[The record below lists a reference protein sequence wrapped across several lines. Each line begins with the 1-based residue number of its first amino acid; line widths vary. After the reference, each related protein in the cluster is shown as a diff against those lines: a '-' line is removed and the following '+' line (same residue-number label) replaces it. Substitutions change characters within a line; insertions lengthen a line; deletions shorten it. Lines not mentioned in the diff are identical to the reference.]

1 MIETVRVTDEEARQ
15 GVLMVGEEVAAMQGR
30 IDAMQADLERLRAA
44 IEWVQRVMVDE
55 VDDGK

>member
-1 MIETVRVTDEEARQ
+1 MIETVRVTDEDARQ
-15 GVLMVGEEVAAMQGR
+15 GVLMVGEVVAAMQGR
-30 IDAMQADLERLRAA
+30 IDAMQAEMERLRAA

>member
-15 GVLMVGEEVAAMQGR
+15 GVLMVGEVVAAMQGR
-30 IDAMQADLERLRAA
+30 VDAMQADLERLRAA